1 MSSLAFSPVVTIVCA
16 AGNHRNVLLAV
27 ARASRASYAAELL
40 NDGPSTWAATEAWV
54 AAVTA
59 VRVAALDAVPPEMH
73 DLL

>member
-16 AGNHRNVLLAV
+16 AGVHRTVLQAV
-27 ARASRASYAAELL
+27 AHASRASHAAELL
-40 NDGPSTWAATEAWV
+40 NDGPSTWAAAEAWV

-59 VRVAALDAVPPEMH
+59 VRVAALDAVPAEMH